1 MGCLVAVLALVSPR
15 LLLIILWLFTD
26 FVDRAFDSVVLP
38 ILGFVLAPFTTA
50 LYVLANEPGS
60 GVSTF
65 GWILVGIA
73 LLIDLGT
80 YGGAARARRG

>member
-15 LLLIILWLFTD
+15 LLLVILWLFTD

-38 ILGFVLAPFTTA
+38 ILGFVLAPFTTS
-50 LYVLANEPGS
+50 LYVLSYEQGS
-60 GVSTF
+60 GVSGF

-73 LLIDLGT
+73 LLIDLGA
-80 YGGAARARRG
+80 YAGAARGARR